1 MEQWLKLSNVVN
13 NIQYNRYQTNFL
25 TLDIK
30 TVNQKSQKR
39 KQNKEEERQ
48 VLGLDFGDMP
58 EKCLKR
64 RIFRY
69 I

>member
-1 MEQWLKLSNVVN
+1 MEQWLKLRNVVN
-13 NIQYNRYQTNFL
+13 SIQYDTKTNFL

-30 TVNQKSQKR
+30 ALNQKSQKR

-48 VLGLDFGDMP
+48 VLGLGFGDMA